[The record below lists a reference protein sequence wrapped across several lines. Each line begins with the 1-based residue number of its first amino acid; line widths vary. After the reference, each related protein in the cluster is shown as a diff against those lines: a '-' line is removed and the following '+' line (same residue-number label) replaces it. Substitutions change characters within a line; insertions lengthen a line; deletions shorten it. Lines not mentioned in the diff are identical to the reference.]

1 MAKPIQLLYHGTSL
15 DNSKFIKEQGLIPK
29 NYDKVYLTADLQ
41 VAYNYAKSKSDKTVI
56 CIVDAPQ
63 MIRDGFT
70 FNHDNTHAEWTTDHV
85 PPEYLVQVLIED
97 ESELEALS
105 MCVTNVS

>member
-15 DNSKFIKEQGLIPK
+15 ESSKLIEEQGLIPK

-41 VAYNYAKSKSDKTVI
+41 VAYNYAKQKSDKTVI

-63 MIRDGFT
+63 MIKDGFT
-70 FNHDNTHAEWTTDHV
+70 FEHNNTYAEWTTDYV
-85 PPEYLVQVLIED
+85 PSNYLVQVLVED
-97 ESELEALS
+97 ESSLEVVS
-105 MCVTNVS
+105 MCVTSVS